1 MAAALPGRVAVADL
15 EGLEREVADHRRG
28 DPGASELAGDLAGHE
43 LDRLDGLEAR
53 FEAFERRDAVRVG
66 GLDGELGGLH
76 EAAPVVAEALQ
87 ALLGGELGQRRRGGG
102 VPAVLVVGA
111 ARGLEQVDFHHAL
124 IRALLPLDAE
134 QVLDGVRC
142 RPEGARDA
150 HAVLDCRLPGRGAAV
165 HRAFGALNLDAG
177 DGLEG
182 LEVVRAVVGLR
193 AAGGEEGAKL
203 LIGKA
208 AVADEVF
215 DRVGGRGLE
224 RAAGAPGTEV
234 AQPAGELV
242 EQRVAGGD
250 APASLVAV
258 RQPDRARAVVGL
270 EREGD
275 ERRPADPVDAVG
287 AVVEAFDM
295 RVAVHREAR
304 GGGVQAALPQ
314 VRLAQLGE
322 RVAGGA
328 GQVFGVDGETEVFVP
343 SLLRLALGAPALGL
357 QQLADVLELAAH
369 VAGKVLVGGHDVR
382 RVVGVGDDEVA
393 QALEGGLDVGL
404 HEVGE
409 EVDIDLAARVDRDG
423 ERVRRV
429 ADVLGRGRLGGDE
442 ALPEDVGLAG
452 HLAVGVHLLEAEQV
466 EGQRVVRE
474 PLGGEHGEVLLGVD
488 AAEALEERV
497 VFGGQLGDG
506 LLDLVVVRGGVALE
520 REERAGAVAEREH
533 RAGALRAG
541 LAAAGGEGLH
551 GVFRAVPDRAVRGD
565 GELELRGL
573 GRRDRDSGVLLRR
586 GHLDRAALVDAVAQ
600 QVGDAHAEGVGAA
613 LEADAERRAH
623 GPADDR
629 HGADGAAGMLVEVSV
644 DVDGVL
650 EGRGLDPLGK
660 LVLGKR
666 DGLGAAAQQ
675 QDVAQRLG
683 SRLAPERLGGQAHR
697 SQELGLLGQRAA
709 GRGRVLVER
718 VAAGEH
724 RDDAAGADRLDALLD
739 EIVVDRHAV
748 DLDVAAVG
756 HVADR
761 GVEGCGGDPALL
773 EACGGDVRLGAE
785 RLRDARRDRIELHAV
800 EVQGEVGGR
809 QAHEVAGAAARLEDR
824 RGRVALADADLAQRV
839 VDGADDGRRRVEGGE
854 DGMAL
859 GCELV
864 LAQQF
869 LEPVAD
875 LDPLALGLLGEGLL
889 GAAPAGIGLH
899 GGDLL
904 GRGAASLLGGGKR
917 LECRQVLPGSGDGAA
932 RALRAH
938 ARGGVDGLRDV
949 RGICRGGGPVDGRR
963 DRDPGGLYMASM
975 ISLIAISVAIASAEF
990 AFLMKLGRSLE
1001 RSSVVAP
1008 HDFMQPGVSSLI
1020 RLRYAISICS
1030 R

>member
-43 LDRLDGLEAR
+43 LDRLDGHESR

-102 VPAVLVVGA
+102 APAVLVVGA

-134 QVLDGVRC
+134 QVLDGVRG

-150 HAVLDCRLPGRGAAV
+150 HAVLDCRLPGGGAAV
-165 HRAFGALNLDAG
+165 HRAFGAPDLDAG

-182 LEVVRAVVGLR
+182 LEIVRAVVGLS

-275 ERRPADPVDAVG
+275 ERRPAGPVDAAG

-343 SLLRLALGAPALGL
+343 GLLRLALGAPALGL

-697 SQELGLLGQRAA
+697 AQELGLLGQRAA

-748 DLDVAAVG
+748 DLDGAAVG

-761 GVEGCGGDPALL
+761 GVEGRGGDPALL

-785 RLRDARRDRIELHAV
+785 RLSDARRDRIELHAV

-809 QAHEVAGAAARLEDR
+809 EAHEVAGAAARLEDR
-824 RGRVALADADLAQRV
+824 RGRVALADAGLAQRV

-864 LAQQF
+864 LAEQF

-875 LDPLALGLLGEGLL
+875 LAPLALGLLGEGLL

-917 LECRQVLPGSGDGAA
+917 LECRQVLPGSGDGVA
-932 RALRAH
+932 RALRVH
-938 ARGGVDGLRDV
+938 AR
-949 RGICRGGGPVDGRR
+949 
-963 DRDPGGLYMASM
+963 GGLYMASM